1 MILALLAIVNFQYM
15 MWMNYLAE
23 GFLMTFAIIAA
34 HLMVKNA
41 ANKARFRHENMSKY
55 ERYAYYNHG

>member
-23 GFLMTFAIIAA
+23 GFLMTFAMMAV
-34 HLMVKNA
+34 HLMVKNT

>member
-23 GFLMTFAIIAA
+23 GFLMTFAMMVV

-41 ANKARFRHENMSKY
+41 TNKARFRHENMSKY

>member
-23 GFLMTFAIIAA
+23 GFLMTFAITAA

-41 ANKARFRHENMSKY
+41 TNKARFRHENMSKY

>member
-23 GFLMTFAIIAA
+23 GFLMTFAIMAA
-34 HLMVKNA
+34 HLMIKNA
-41 ANKARFRHENMSKY
+41 ANKARFRHKNALQY
-55 ERYAYYNHG
+55 ERYAYYNHD